1 MKRTQLV
8 SGILLMSIGS
18 AWAADFTDTAEVISA
33 VPIYDRVS
41 EPRKEC
47 WVETVDDGYYESP
60 RYGQRSVAGPII
72 GGVVGGLLG
81 SQVGRGN
88 GAKAATAA
96 GAIAGAIV
104 GDRVGE
110 HHQYRYAQAHG
121 PREVQRCRTKSSY
134 REVVTGYD
142 VVYRYNGHDVRTRLP
157 YDPGDSVKVGV
168 AIIGGNGR
176 SHTSH
181 RY

>member
-47 WVETVDDGYYESP
+47 WVEAVDDGYYEPP
-60 RYGQRSVAGPII
+60 RSESRSVAGPII

-88 GAKAATAA
+88 GSKAATAA

-110 HHQYRYAQAHG
+110 NHRYAQAYG
-121 PREVQRCRTKSSY
+121 ARQVERCRTKSSY

-168 AIIGGNGR
+168 AIIGGNGNSR
-176 SHTSH
+176 TSY